1 MSTEEKLQ
9 MSFDPNTIQH
19 LGIKM
24 YSNLPSAVAE
34 LIANSYDAD
43 ANVVKVKLFESK
55 NEKSICIE
63 DDGHGM
69 SFSEVNSCFLR
80 IGRNRR
86 SEDKKQ
92 SPKGRTVTG
101 KKGLGKLALFGIGEE
116 VTVETKHSEER
127 KKTVFTLSWAEIKN
141 CHAQSYEPKFDT
153 PDDLSDASYTKITIG
168 KLKRKTN
175 FDVSGLISSIAK
187 MFNFFDDK
195 FKLSIYHN
203 DSFRGEITNKLKF
216 DEVDAQFTWN
226 YLTDFSGL
234 SDYDHKNDITG
245 RIITTEKP
253 LKANLRGITL
263 FANGRMVNLPEF
275 FGRPE
280 SSHFYSYTTGW
291 LNVDFVDNAIGED
304 DLIST
309 NRQSLDWE
317 KDETI
322 SLRNFLQEILAFV
335 QRDWRAKRKELNKKS
350 TQEKTGIDREKWLS
364 SVPKDKADVINKALD
379 AIAEPDSAD
388 DPVTILEAAFHAVVP
403 EYAQLHWRF
412 LNSAITESKSVGR
425 LYQQENYFQAASEAV
440 KMYIAEVRR
449 ISGSTDASDH
459 NMMMKVFDWDVSK
472 AVISL
477 TNRTDAIERDIEGG
491 QKHYSGGVVTGFKN
505 PVASHATEDDLKRRG
520 LFSEKDCLDVL
531 SLLSHLFDRLNK
543 RISPR

>member
-55 NEKSICIE
+55 NEKSICVE

-86 SEDKKQ
+86 SEDKKK

-203 DSFRGEITNKLKF
+203 DSFCGEITNKLKF

-234 SDYDHKNDITG
+234 SDYGHKNDITG
-245 RIITTEKP
+245 KIITTEKP

-322 SLRNFLQEILAFV
+322 NLRIFLQEILAFV

-412 LNSAITESKSVGR
+412 LNSEITQSEVVSR
-425 LYQQENYFQAASEAV
+425 LYMQENYFQAASEAV
-440 KMYIAEVRR
+440 KQYILKVKN
-449 ISGSTDASDH
+449 ISGITGQTDLPTVLAAFGRE
-459 NMMMKVFDWDVSK
+459 NTKPI
-472 AVISL
+472 AL
-477 TNRTDAIERDIEGG
+477 TNKVDDVERDIEEG
-491 QKHYSGGVVTGFKN
+491 QKFYSGGVVSGFKN
-505 PVASHATEDDLKRRG
+505 PVVSHSTEEELKKRG

>member
-43 ANVVKVKLFESK
+43 AKIVNVKLFESK
-55 NEKSICIE
+55 SEKSICVE
-63 DDGHGM
+63 DNGHGM
-69 SFSEVNSCFLR
+69 SFAEVNSCFLR

-86 SEDKKQ
+86 SEDKKK
-92 SPKGRTVTG
+92 SPSGRTVTG

-116 VTVETKHSEER
+116 ITVETKSSEER
-127 KKTVFTLSWAEIKN
+127 KKTVFTLSWEEIKK
-141 CHAQSYEPKFDT
+141 CHAKSYEPKFDT

-187 MFNFFDDK
+187 MFNFFDDD
-195 FKLSIYHN
+195 FKLSLYYN
-203 DSFRGEITNKLKF
+203 DSPRGEITNKLKF
-216 DEVDAQFTWN
+216 DEVIAQFSWN
-226 YLTDFSGL
+226 YSADFAEL
-234 SDYDHKNDITG
+234 SDYTHKNDITG
-245 RIITTEKP
+245 KIITTEKP
-253 LKANLRGITL
+253 LKANLRGVTL

-322 SLRNFLQEILAFV
+322 ALRSFLQEILAFV
-335 QRDWRAKRKELNKKS
+335 QRDWRAKRKELNKK
-350 TQEKTGIDREKWLS
+350 TTREKTGIDREKWLS
-364 SVPKDKADVINKALD
+364 SVPKDKADVINNALD
-379 AIAEPDSAD
+379 AIAEPDPAD
-388 DPVTILEAAFHAVVP
+388 DPVLILEAAFHAVVP

-412 LNSAITESKSVGR
+412 LNSEITQSEVVSR
-425 LYQQENYFQAASEAV
+425 LYIQENYFQAASEAV
-440 KMYIAEVRR
+440 KQYILKVKN
-449 ISGSTDASDH
+449 ISGITGQTDLPTVLAAFGRE
-459 NMMMKVFDWDVSK
+459 NTKPI
-472 AVISL
+472 AL
-477 TNRTDAIERDIEGG
+477 TNKVDDVEKDIEEG
-491 QKHYSGGVVTGFKN
+491 QKFYSGGVVSGFKN
-505 PVASHATEDDLKRRG
+505 PVVSHSTEEELKRRG